1 MFTRRVIGLFLLLSA
16 AGCTSM
22 AVRPPSPARDLPAEE
37 LLAGGLPNERYYVIM
52 FGAQNVIRIPRFT
65 HSWLTMVRVT
75 QSSESDQPVIDEQ
88 TISWMPASLVIRPYS
103 LSTEPGVNLGLH
115 ETIGEVRK
123 HHERISMWGPYEIWH
138 GSWKRLVTQKAFLE
152 SGALGYQCNDSFGE
166 AARRGNGCNCFHAI
180 TDVDPV
186 YDRRQYPLFFFGDAA
201 SRNIVRQ
208 IAQRPILIHPE
219 QTHDWLIPALGLDCY
234 PIVRRQY
241 RGPTRDF
248 SLEAYLETINNPP
261 PPRRRL
267 LP

>member
-1 MFTRRVIGLFLLLSA
+1 MTARRAIGLILLLA
-16 AGCTSM
+16 ASGCTSM
-22 AVRPPSPARDLPAEE
+22 AVRPPSPAREMSVEE
-37 LLAGGLPNERYYVIM
+37 LLAGGSPNERYYVIM
-52 FGAQNVIRIPRFT
+52 FGAQNRIRIPRFT

-75 QSSESDQPVIDEQ
+75 QPPGCDQPVIDEQ

-103 LSTEPGVNLGLH
+103 RSTEPGINLGLH
-115 ETIGEVRK
+115 ETIAEVQK

-152 SGALGYQCNDSFGE
+152 TGALAYQCSDSFGE
-166 AARRGNGCNCFHAI
+166 AARLGNGCNCFHAI
-180 TDVDPV
+180 SDVDPT

-208 IAQRPILIHPE
+208 VAQRPILIHPE

-234 PIVRRQY
+234 HIVRRQY
-241 RGPTRDF
+241 RGPTRSF
-248 SLEAYLETINNPP
+248 SLEAYLEVINNPP
-261 PPRRRL
+261 PERRRL